1 MPLPLV
7 PVVATAVAESPAIIQ
22 VIGAF
27 GGLMAYETYNSQY
40 YDYHGASAFDYGS
53 SYYGRY
59 VPNVT
64 AQMEEYIFSVP
75 LVTSAYQISFAS
87 SLAVLIDKI
96 FSIPSFAPFVAHDWG
111 KVVNEGFSGL
121 GLPDIPDTAINNPSY
136 TPQGV
141 PKNPTGTILGGIG
154 LLLDRGIVVA
164 PEIENGVRGI
174 GAEVI
179 AKALPQIKTALN
191 EALATAQA
199 DYAYYLPRVVKGI
212 ELGITPYYDP
222 DRWPALKANIDATNI
237 AKSKI
242 VEIVEFFGN
251 LIDDLLEDKLKNCQ
265 DCDSAWSALSP
276 YYMGNGVDNGTF
288 KSICQ
293 DKRNQLAQN
302 EPCCLKRLCCYGYK
316 G

>member
-7 PVVATAVAESPAIIQ
+7 PVVATAVAESPAIIPI
-22 VIGAF
+22 VGAF

-40 YDYHGASAFDYGS
+40 YDYHGDSAFDYGS

-59 VPNVT
+59 VPNVG
-64 AQMEEYIFSVP
+64 AQLEEYVFSVP

-154 LLLDRGIVVA
+154 LLLENGFAV

-199 DYAYYLPRVVKGI
+199 DYATALEHTIIGI
-212 ELGITPYYDP
+212 KLGITPYYDP
-222 DRWPALKANIDATNI
+222 DRLPA
-237 AKSKI
+237 
-242 VEIVEFFGN
+242 
-251 LIDDLLEDKLKNCQ
+251 
-265 DCDSAWSALSP
+265 
-276 YYMGNGVDNGTF
+276 
-288 KSICQ
+288 
-293 DKRNQLAQN
+293 
-302 EPCCLKRLCCYGYK
+302 
-316 G
+316 